1 MRIAK
6 AILGLIGTAI
16 LGLLA
21 TYIMIPEWV
30 LMNLEQHPWQT
41 IGGFLIS
48 AALGGAVV
56 FIAYATYMGWRL
68 GDRPCKAFDDLR
80 GIDALRECKSLADMV
95 EPVRKLVA
103 KDAKIAELGKRPEQ
117 SSEEQKVKSILA
129 SLDPDKLGLVGMVLA
144 RGSIGEHTEKRNRA
158 FLAESGILARVEPSA
173 IEAFASYT
181 LTSIASAV
189 IAGDEALR
197 ESAMKQGQELAG
209 RIEKKVRI
217 EAAQREDAEKAFEEK
232 RKECEDLREE
242 IADLKMRD
250 SNLDAFRK
258 KFKGLG
264 PEDMEWVVRVYRAGR
279 QGLEPSDDEL
289 THFND
294 GVDIKKFLR
303 LDAAGQRLFLVDGV
317 EGMLDRCGDLVSYA
331 MRVVC
336 EQDVARA
343 EARATAA
350 EAKLAERDAEA
361 SRLAEDD
368 RVLHMD
374 YLTKCLLYAIATGD
388 KFTTRDDDPSY
399 RSANA
404 LNLEAF
410 RDLFRLGLA
419 NYETCGMH
427 ELRWFGTELAAKL
440 VEEHSDL
447 FGKAKEEV
455 EEIRRKEGAA

>member
-1 MRIAK
+1 MSEKIVTPRDVFGWTVGTIVTTVVAGVAGCFTGSLPVVWEFAVSHVFEAFLWTALFLLIGVVIGTFIRGHIAK
-6 AILGLIGTAI
+6 KQL
-16 LGLLA
+16 
-21 TYIMIPEWV
+21 
-30 LMNLEQHPWQT
+30 
-41 IGGFLIS
+41 S
-48 AALGGAVV
+48 
-56 FIAYATYMGWRL
+56 
-68 GDRPCKAFDDLR
+68 
-80 GIDALRECKSLADMV
+80 
-95 EPVRKLVA
+95 A
-103 KDAKIAELGKRPEQ
+103 KDAE
-117 SSEEQKVKSILA
+117 
-129 SLDPDKLGLVGMVLA
+129 
-144 RGSIGEHTEKRNRA
+144 
-158 FLAESGILARVEPSA
+158 
-173 IEAFASYT
+173 
-181 LTSIASAV
+181 
-189 IAGDEALR
+189 IAGLKERPTQDEVD
-197 ESAMKQGQELAG
+197 ELKG
-209 RIEKKVRI
+209 RIESEAEKKVRV
-217 EAAQREDAEKAFEEK
+217 EAIQRADAEKAFEDK
-232 RKECEDLREE
+232 RKECESLRGE
-242 IADLKMRD
+242 ITALKKRD
-250 SNLDAFRK
+250 SDLATFRK

-317 EGMLDRCGDLVSYA
+317 ESMLDGCGDLVSYA

-361 SRLAEDD
+361 SRLAQDD
-368 RVLHMD
+368 RILHMD
-374 YLTKCLLYAIATGD
+374 YLTKGLLYAIATGD
-388 KFTTRDDDPSY
+388 EFKTRDDDSSY
-399 RSANA
+399 MSRNA
-404 LNLEAF
+404 KNLEAF
-410 RDLFRLGLA
+410 QNLFQMGLA